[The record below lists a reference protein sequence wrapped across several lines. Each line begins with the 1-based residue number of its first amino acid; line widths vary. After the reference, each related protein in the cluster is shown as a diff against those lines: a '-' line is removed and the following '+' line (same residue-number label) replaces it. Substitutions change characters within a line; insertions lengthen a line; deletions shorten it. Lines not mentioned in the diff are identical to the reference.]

1 MYIVLFL
8 LKRFEIAL
16 FLWLICM
23 RILTI
28 ILIFPIGFRIF
39 EVSVAE
45 KELKIAE
52 IVEYLVQKGDTLWS
66 IAEKTGFNV
75 DIREIVYRIKVLNN
89 LDSSTIYP
97 GDGMY
102 CSSLKNKTTKGYRD
116 QDTLLFYVFFIFF
129 KI

>member
-39 EVSVAE
+39 EVSAAE

-52 IVEYLVQKGDTLWS
+52 IVEYLVQKGDTRWS

-97 GDGMY
+97 GDV
-102 CSSLKNKTTKGYRD
+102 
-116 QDTLLFYVFFIFF
+116 LLIP
-129 KI
+129 KK

>member
-16 FLWLICM
+16 LLWLICM
-23 RILTI
+23 QTLRREQYYMKSVHRRKNKVMTFLFLILTI
-28 ILIFPIGFRIF
+28 ISIFAIGFRIF
-39 EVSVAE
+39 EVSAAE
-45 KELKIAE
+45 KELKTAE
-52 IVEYLVQKGDTLWS
+52 TVEYLVQKGDTLWG

-97 GDGMY
+97 GDV
-102 CSSLKNKTTKGYRD
+102 
-116 QDTLLFYVFFIFF
+116 LLIP
-129 KI
+129 KK